1 MRWIVAALVALAAGA
16 LLMAA
21 PESDAAQWN
30 ADIRRGCAELR
41 SLGRVFE
48 CPAPKREAWDT
59 NWLLIAAVLG
69 VGAAVVGAVR
79 RRDH

>member
-1 MRWIVAALVALAAGA
+1 MRWIVAALVAVAAGA
-16 LLMAA
+16 VFMAA
-21 PESDAAQWN
+21 PDSDAARWN

-41 SLGRVFE
+41 SLGRVFD
-48 CPAPKREAWDT
+48 CPTLRRETWDT
-59 NWLLIAAVLG
+59 NWLLIAAVLS